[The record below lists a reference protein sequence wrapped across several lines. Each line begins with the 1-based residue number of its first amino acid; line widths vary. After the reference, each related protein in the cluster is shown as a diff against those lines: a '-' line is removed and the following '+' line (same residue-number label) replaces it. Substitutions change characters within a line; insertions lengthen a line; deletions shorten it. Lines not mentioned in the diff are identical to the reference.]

1 MVGKSYSDK
10 LAASAVDLY
19 NITRATVR
27 GITLDLGVS
36 VAHYP
41 MLSQRLPGRAQWHRR
56 VPPRIACLEA
66 ANTELRAQIVK
77 LVWERESESVRVC
90 CMQ

>member
-19 NITRATVR
+19 NITGATVR

-41 MLSQRLPGRAQWHRR
+41 HAKPAAPRAGAVAQEGPTENCLPGGCQHRASSPNCQAGLGAG
-56 VPPRIACLEA
+56 V
-66 ANTELRAQIVK
+66 
-77 LVWERESESVRVC
+77 
-90 CMQ
+90 